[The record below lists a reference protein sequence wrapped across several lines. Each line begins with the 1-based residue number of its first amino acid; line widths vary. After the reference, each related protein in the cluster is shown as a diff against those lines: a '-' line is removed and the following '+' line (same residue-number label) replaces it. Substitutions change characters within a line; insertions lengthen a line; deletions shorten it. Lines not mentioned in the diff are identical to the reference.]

1 MDTKTLSR
9 GRTRALAECALMA
22 AVIALCAWISI
33 PAAVPFTLQ
42 PFGIFAAVAILGG
55 KRGSAAVAV
64 YLLMGM
70 VGLPVFAGFKGGIGV
85 LLGATGG
92 YILGF
97 LGSALTVWGVERL
110 LGRRGWVL
118 ALSMGLGLGVCY
130 AFGTAWF
137 LAVYTRTSGPMSLSA
152 ALGLCVLPF
161 VLPDAIKIALAL
173 LVGRRVGQALERR
186 AG

>member
-42 PFGIFAAVAILGG
+42 TFGIFAAVAILGG

-70 VGLPVFAGFKGGIGV
+70 VGLPLRDLKE
-85 LLGATGG
+85 
-92 YILGF
+92 
-97 LGSALTVWGVERL
+97 GSASFWGPPAAIS
-110 LGRRGWVL
+110 WAFW
-118 ALSMGLGLGVCY
+118 AL
-130 AFGTAWF
+130 
-137 LAVYTRTSGPMSLSA
+137 P
-152 ALGLCVLPF
+152 
-161 VLPDAIKIALAL
+161 
-173 LVGRRVGQALERR
+173 
-186 AG
+186 